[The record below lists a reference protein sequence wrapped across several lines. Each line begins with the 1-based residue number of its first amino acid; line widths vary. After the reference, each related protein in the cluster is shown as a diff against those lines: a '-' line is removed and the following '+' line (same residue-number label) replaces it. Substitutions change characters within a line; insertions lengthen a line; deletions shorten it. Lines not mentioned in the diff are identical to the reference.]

1 MGGIAEAPVIE
12 VQVTMSKSRAIAELT
27 ARMTSLN
34 PKVGELRELNRAID
48 IQMRKAKIFGVPVD
62 GTGQFRYLITA
73 DPRVVEDF
81 PGVDVQ
87 GRARRFAEDALLT
100 ESDRQRMT
108 RLRWRRLLPGA
119 AGLGVATGIL
129 QVVALGKL
137 ADDLDRSMEHEHN
150 ENQWRYSAGVAAL
163 AGTLAETT
171 GRWSESAAGAANRLA
186 RFVERHVGRALR
198 LVGKTLGIGAGLVSA
213 LWDFRRGGK
222 ELSENNGWVGAMFI
236 ASGFASLAA
245 VFAFS
250 KMGAALLGAASTGVG
265 IILVVAVLVIAVL
278 IEVFKDNTLQDWME
292 RCYFGNFAERDRYE
306 DPDIEIRELDM
317 ALAG

>member
-1 MGGIAEAPVIE
+1 
-12 VQVTMSKSRAIAELT
+12 
-27 ARMTSLN
+27 
-34 PKVGELRELNRAID
+34 
-48 IQMRKAKIFGVPVD
+48 
-62 GTGQFRYLITA
+62 
-73 DPRVVEDF
+73 
-81 PGVDVQ
+81 
-87 GRARRFAEDALLT
+87 
-100 ESDRQRMT
+100 
-108 RLRWRRLLPGA
+108 
-119 AGLGVATGIL
+119 
-129 QVVALGKL
+129 
-137 ADDLDRSMEHEHN
+137 

-250 KMGAALLGAASTGVG
+250 KMGAALLGAAS
-265 IILVVAVLVIAVL
+265 
-278 IEVFKDNTLQDWME
+278 
-292 RCYFGNFAERDRYE
+292 
-306 DPDIEIRELDM
+306 
-317 ALAG
+317 